1 MLGIADP
8 CHGPTIISNHF
19 ECKYSIQF
27 LDYIC
32 IEKMLNLKSL
42 MKMYLSESNKDVDE
56 FGLSYIISLIVQKL
70 LPL

>member
-8 CHGPTIISNHF
+8 RHGPTIISYHF

-32 IEKMLNLKSL
+32 IEKMFTLKSVA
-42 MKMYLSESNKDVDE
+42 KTYFE
-56 FGLSYIISLIVQKL
+56 
-70 LPL
+70 